1 MDDKL
6 LFDDLFILFLA
17 VRTFASDRRSIVA
30 IFSKFILL
38 FDQSTTSSE
47 VSDRDIVEDLKSV
60 LD

>member
-17 VRTFASDRRSIVA
+17 IRTFTSDRRSIVA
-30 IFSKFILL
+30 LFRKFILL

-47 VSDRDIVEDLKSV
+47 VSDRDIVEDLESV